1 MTDTPASPHPDAR
14 IRVKVMSRE
23 AERTWLR
30 QLPDGE
36 PRWGRCDFL
45 FDPATRAYD
54 WLVVYNDLPRRGGG
68 AEVLA
73 CPREHTLLVTT
84 EPSSIKAYGKAY
96 AAQFG
101 CVLTSQE
108 DWALPHP
115 DRIYTQPALHWFY
128 GIGADRAV
136 TFSQMRA
143 AQPPQKTRDVSM
155 VWSGKAQRH
164 TLHNRRAEF
173 MRRIR
178 VALPDLDVYG
188 RGVRPLDDKAE
199 ALDAYRYH
207 IAIENHIGPHHWTE
221 KLADPFLGFTLPF
234 YCGCP
239 NAAEYFPPESFIP
252 IDIRDF
258 DAALATIVRAVENGE
273 YAKRLLYIVEAR
285 RRVLEDYNFF
295 AVVARE
301 IEKRHAPRAAA
312 PATLYSRHALRK
324 KHPLLRLSQAC
335 EVVRARLMC
344 LRRSD

>member
-1 MTDTPASPHPDAR
+1 MSDTSAPTTQGAR
-14 IRVKVMSRE
+14 IRVKLMGRE

-30 QLPDGE
+30 QLPDG
-36 PRWGRCDFL
+36 RSCWGRCEFV
-45 FDPATRAYD
+45 FDPDARDYD

-84 EPSSIKAYGKAY
+84 EPSSIKAYGTAY

-115 DRIYTQPALHWFY
+115 DRIYSQPALHWFY
-128 GIGADRAV
+128 GIGAEHALSYSR
-136 TFSQMRA
+136 MA
-143 AQPPQKTRDVSM
+143 AARPPAKTRDISM

-178 VALPDLDVYG
+178 DALPGLEVYG

-258 DAALATIVRAVENGE
+258 DAALATIVRAIGNDE
-273 YAKRLLYIVEAR
+273 YAKRLPYIVEAR
-285 RRVLEDYNFF
+285 RRVLEEYNFF
-295 AVVARE
+295 AVVTRE
-301 IEKRHAPRAAA
+301 IEKRHAPRAVT
-312 PATLYSRHALRK
+312 PATLYSRHALRRN
-324 KHPLLRLSQAC
+324 HPLLRLSQAY
-335 EVVRARLMC
+335 EVVRARLMT
-344 LRRSD
+344 LRHAY

>member
-1 MTDTPASPHPDAR
+1 
-14 IRVKVMSRE
+14 MSRE

-30 QLPDGE
+30 QLPDGR
-36 PRWGRCDFL
+36 PCWDRCEFL
-45 FDPATRAYD
+45 FDPEARDYD

-68 AEVLA
+68 MEPLA

-84 EPSSIKAYGKAY
+84 EPSSIKAYGEAY

-108 DWALPHP
+108 AWALPHP
-115 DRIYTQPALHWFY
+115 DRIYSQPALHWFY
-128 GIGADRAV
+128 GIGAGHVVSYSRLA
-136 TFSQMRA
+136 A
-143 AQPPQKTRDVSM
+143 AQPPDKTRDISM

-178 VALPDLDVYG
+178 AALPGLDVYG
-188 RGVRPLDDKAE
+188 RGAHPLDDKAE

-234 YCGCP
+234 YHGCP

-252 IDIRDF
+252 IDIGDF
-258 DAALATIVRAVENGE
+258 DGALATIVRAIENHE
-273 YAKRLLYIVEAR
+273 YEKRLPSIVEAR
-285 RRVLEDYNFF
+285 RRVLEEYNFF
-295 AVVARE
+295 AVVACE
-301 IEKRHAPRAAA
+301 IAKRHAPRSAGTV
-312 PATLYSRHALRK
+312 PATLYSRHGLRK
-324 KHPLLRLSQAC
+324 KHPLLRLHQAY
-335 EVVRARLMC
+335 EVVRARIMS
-344 LRRSD
+344 LRRG

>member
-1 MTDTPASPHPDAR
+1 MTDTTASTADDR

-30 QLPDGE
+30 QLPDGR
-36 PRWGRCDFL
+36 PSWGRCDFL
-45 FDPATRAYD
+45 FDPGTRDYD
-54 WLVVYNDLPRRGGG
+54 WLVVYNDLPRREGGT
-68 AEVLA
+68 ELLA

-84 EPSSIKAYGKAY
+84 EPSSIKAYGTAY

-115 DRIYTQPALHWFY
+115 GRIYSQPALHWFY
-128 GIGADRAV
+128 GVGAGHAV
-136 TFSQMRA
+136 SYSSMRA

-178 VALPDLDVYG
+178 AALPELDVYG
-188 RGVRPLDDKAE
+188 RGARPLDDKAE

-221 KLADPFLGFTLPF
+221 KLADPFLGFALPF

-258 DAALATIVRAVENGE
+258 DAALATIVRAVANDE
-273 YAKRLLYIVEAR
+273 YTQRLPYIVEAR
-285 RRVLEDYNFF
+285 RRVLEEYNFF

-324 KHPLLRLSQAC
+324 KHPLLRLSQAY
-335 EVVRARLMC
+335 EVVRARLMS
-344 LRRSD
+344 LRRA